1 MAKTQPET
9 KEPTIPPESNENQD
23 PKEPIENLEAAV
35 EEIPQ
40 EPAGPSITGL
50 ADKLISIA
58 NDRAD
63 HFKEGRI
70 MNKEEIATLQALEQ
84 VYITLRM
91 QP

>member
-1 MAKTQPET
+1 MAKAQPET

-23 PKEPIENLEAAV
+23 PKEPVENPEATV
-35 EEIPQ
+35 EEAPQ
-40 EPAGPSITGL
+40 EPARPSIYGL

-84 VYITLRM
+84 VYTTLKM
-91 QP
+91 HP